1 MNKSKAVKA
10 AIAFKRGM
18 AFVRGM
24 QQLAQDA
31 DVPEGARWITIGA
44 HKNEDGESSG
54 GRHVLIDKESG
65 TILKGLSK
73 DVQGKTLNEAFKELK
88 KTDGKKGE
96 KNDQIFRSMPRK
108 EFADMFR
115 STGGDELSENNTLK
129 IWYKDHT
136 FKHFDYESD
145 RKELARALRQPGI
158 KAIAWSNEGDVGYYG
173 SPNDIVMRNVNTNE
187 TKPLAEVQKD
197 AGVGSLWV
205 VDDVIDSTEKK
216 AAEQKAAEEKKAAE
230 QKAAEEKKAA
240 AEKKA
245 AGQKAAAEKKA
256 AEQKAAEQK
265 AAEKYPYWENGKR
278 YGYTYVPSD
287 FWDKWKINK
296 QAIKDAGIQP
306 TKIDGEWKLKVFEGA
321 DPKVLDGIKTEKEK
335 ASEAQEKARSEA
347 IEKIKELRADN
358 LPTAIFNPGEV
369 AAVDQFAYERKE
381 VEQDYNALKDKRNK
395 LKADIAEESARLE
408 KEGQKTSGALTKMEN
423 ELEAIRK
430 KIKEHAFSFSAREAQ
445 DRFFGE
451 GNYKPGKYGHIR
463 HVIDRDTVILNV
475 AESSVRNTRYGTL
488 LNISHDMMIDVPGFG
503 IKPIRIK
510 TGDDHWEDGYAVKI
524 KRQYYSP
531 KALNNP
537 TDNAAFKE
545 TPTFDDIVR
554 AAKAQDLDQ
563 NTTVKV
569 RTIK

>member
-1 MNKSKAVKA
+1 MNKSKAIKA
-10 AIAFKRGM
+10 AIAFKRGL

-24 QQLAQDA
+24 RQLAQDA

-44 HKNEDGESSG
+44 AEGDDGKRHG
-54 GRHVLIDKESG
+54 GRNVLIDKESG

-73 DVQGKTLNEAFKELK
+73 DVQGKTLKEAFKELK
-88 KTDGKKGE
+88 KTPE
-96 KNDQIFRSMPRK
+96 Q
-108 EFADMFR
+108 
-115 STGGDELSENNTLK
+115 
-129 IWYKDHT
+129 
-136 FKHFDYESD
+136 
-145 RKELARALRQPGI
+145 
-158 KAIAWSNEGDVGYYG
+158 KA
-173 SPNDIVMRNVNTNE
+173 
-187 TKPLAEVQKD
+187 AEQ
-197 AGVGSLWV
+197 
-205 VDDVIDSTEKK
+205 K
-216 AAEQKAAEEKKAAE
+216 AAEQKAAEEK
-230 QKAAEEKKAA
+230 
-240 AEKKA
+240 
-245 AGQKAAAEKKA
+245 
-256 AEQKAAEQK
+256 K

-296 QAIKDAGIQP
+296 QAIKDTGIQP

-358 LPTAIFNPGEV
+358 LPTEIFNPGEV

-451 GNYKPGKYGHIR
+451 GNYRPGKYGHIR

-475 AESSVRNTRYGTL
+475 AEGSVRNTRYGTL

-531 KALNNP
+531 KALNSP
-537 TDNAAFKE
+537 TDNAAFEK

-563 NTTVKV
+563 DTTVKV

>member
-44 HKNEDGESSG
+44 HENEDGESSG

-73 DVQGKTLNEAFKELK
+73 DVQGKTLKEAFKELK
-88 KTDGKKGE
+88 KADSKKEE
-96 KNDQIFRSMPRK
+96 KNDQIFHSMSRK
-108 EFADMFR
+108 EFAGMFR

-158 KAIAWSNEGDVGYYG
+158 KAIVWSNEGDVGYYG
-173 SPNDIVMRNVNTNE
+173 SPKDIVMRNVNTNE

-205 VDDVIDSTEKK
+205 VDDVVDSTEKK
-216 AAEQKAAEEKKAAE
+216 ATEQKAT
-230 QKAAEEKKAA
+230 
-240 AEKKA
+240 
-245 AGQKAAAEKKA
+245 
-256 AEQKAAEQK
+256 EQKAAEQK

-287 FWDKWKINK
+287 FWDKWKINR

-306 TKIDGEWKLKVFEGA
+306 TKIDGEWNLKVFEGA

-335 ASEAQEKARSEA
+335 ASEAQEKTRPEA

-358 LPTAIFNPGEV
+358 LPAEIFSPGEV
-369 AAVDQFAYERKE
+369 AAVDRFAYERKE

-423 ELEAIRK
+423 ELTAIRK

-451 GNYKPGKYGHIR
+451 GNYRPGKYGHIR

-475 AESSVRNTRYGTL
+475 AEGSVRNTRYGTL

-531 KALNNP
+531 KALNSP
-537 TDNAAFKE
+537 TDNAAFEK

>member
-1 MNKSKAVKA
+1 MNKSKAIKI
-10 AIAFKRGM
+10 AIAFKRGA
-18 AFVRGM
+18 AFIRGM
-24 QQLAQDA
+24 RQLAQDA
-31 DVPEGARWITIGA
+31 DVPEGARWVTIGA
-44 HKNEDGESSG
+44 AEGDDGKKHG
-54 GRHVLIDKESG
+54 GRNVLIDKESG

-73 DVQGKTLNEAFKELK
+73 DVQGKTLSEAFKELK
-88 KTDGKKGE
+88 KTPE
-96 KNDQIFRSMPRK
+96 Q
-108 EFADMFR
+108 
-115 STGGDELSENNTLK
+115 
-129 IWYKDHT
+129 
-136 FKHFDYESD
+136 
-145 RKELARALRQPGI
+145 
-158 KAIAWSNEGDVGYYG
+158 KA
-173 SPNDIVMRNVNTNE
+173 
-187 TKPLAEVQKD
+187 AEQ
-197 AGVGSLWV
+197 
-205 VDDVIDSTEKK
+205 K
-216 AAEQKAAEEKKAAE
+216 AAEQKAAEEK
-230 QKAAEEKKAA
+230 
-240 AEKKA
+240 
-245 AGQKAAAEKKA
+245 
-256 AEQKAAEQK
+256 K

-287 FWDKWKINK
+287 FWDKWKINR

-335 ASEAQEKARSEA
+335 ASEAQEKTRSEA
-347 IEKIKELRADN
+347 REKIKELRADN
-358 LPTAIFNPGEV
+358 LPAEIFNPGEV

-451 GNYKPGKYGHIR
+451 GNYRPGKYGHIR

-475 AESSVRNTRYGTL
+475 AEGSVRNTRYGTL

-531 KALNNP
+531 KALNSP
-537 TDNAAFKE
+537 TDNAAFEK

-569 RTIK
+569 RTIKQKGG

>member
-1 MNKSKAVKA
+1 MNKSKAIKI
-10 AIAFKRGM
+10 AIAFKRGA
-18 AFVRGM
+18 AFIRGM
-24 QQLAQDA
+24 RQLAQDA

-44 HKNEDGESSG
+44 AEGDDGKKHG
-54 GRHVLIDKESG
+54 GRNVLIDKESG

-73 DVQGKTLNEAFKELK
+73 DVQGKTLSEAFKELK
-88 KTDGKKGE
+88 KTPE
-96 KNDQIFRSMPRK
+96 Q
-108 EFADMFR
+108 
-115 STGGDELSENNTLK
+115 
-129 IWYKDHT
+129 
-136 FKHFDYESD
+136 
-145 RKELARALRQPGI
+145 
-158 KAIAWSNEGDVGYYG
+158 
-173 SPNDIVMRNVNTNE
+173 
-187 TKPLAEVQKD
+187 
-197 AGVGSLWV
+197 
-205 VDDVIDSTEKK
+205 K
-216 AAEQKAAEEKKAAE
+216 AAEQKAAEQKAAE
-230 QKAAEEKKAA
+230 QKAT
-240 AEKKA
+240 
-245 AGQKAAAEKKA
+245 
-256 AEQKAAEQK
+256 EQKAAEQK

-347 IEKIKELRADN
+347 REKIKELRADN
-358 LPTAIFNPGEV
+358 LPAEIFNPGEV

-475 AESSVRNTRYGTL
+475 AEGSVRNTRYGTL

-531 KALNNP
+531 KVINSP
-537 TDNAAFKE
+537 TDNAAFEK